1 MTKHQSI
8 QALIE
13 NKMFS
18 PEALIDIK
26 LDSVHVSNYYPGQDM
41 SLVVIFEVQVRFERG
56 THVYHDALYCPGINI
71 DEIKR

>member
-1 MTKHQSI
+1 MSI

-26 LDSVHVSNYYPGQDM
+26 LDSVHVSNYAPGQDM
-41 SLVVIFEVQVRFERG
+41 SIVLIFEIQVRFQKR
-56 THVYHDALYCPGINI
+56 THVYHDAFYCSGINM
-71 DEIKR
+71 DAIK